1 MSLPKYFKKG
11 GTLPT
16 HEQTEI
22 VLKETEEANKRASAV
37 MKLQSLVKS
46 ANLKQKRLGQKSANK
61 QQSMV
66 QQQQG
71 GISEVNSV
79 IYQKVH
85 VSSESTRACTQLS
98 WLHVQSK
105 MILAKS
111 LPS

>member
-1 MSLPKYFKKG
+1 MSLLKYFKKG

-16 HEQTEI
+16 HKQTEI
-22 VLKETEEANKRASAV
+22 GQFLSEKANKRVLAI

-46 ANLKQKRLGQKSANK
+46 ANLISIQKRLGQKSANT
-61 QQSMV
+61 QHSMV

-85 VSSESTRACTQLS
+85 VPSESTRACTQLS
-98 WLHVQSK
+98 WLHVQS
-105 MILAKS
+105 MDADS
-111 LPS
+111 LV